1 MKDGVFGV
9 EPSSKKEFKG
19 ISKNK
24 VGSIEIQI
32 FEQGVSVNLSGSV
45 DEIISAFAVGL
56 AHVAELSGKSLED
69 VMNMLR
75 VDLNL
80 LTDMKDIS
88 SLMET
93 LLKEMLGE
101 K

>member
-1 MKDGVFGV
+1 M
-9 EPSSKKEFKG
+9 
-19 ISKNK
+19 
-24 VGSIEIQI
+24 
-32 FEQGVSVNLSGSV
+32 
-45 DEIISAFAVGL
+45 
-56 AHVAELSGKSLED
+56 AELSGKSLED